1 MLVRLR
7 PSFQS
12 HASPSSRL
20 APPSVPSPAPSGRG
34 RGEAERRLSGG
45 HTHPQLQLGT
55 SHTHPQLDS
64 CHAHPLLDQLQL
76 HKLELAPA
84 PGKHK
89 EAGQADSAQLQ
100 VRCRPVTRALQTF
113 PLSTLLQA
121 DERRR
126 LDLSV
131 VVLLCCGGGG
141 STPGPH
147 HTSAALP
154 SLSQAPTL
162 SRYNHNILD
171 IVCSSQCGKLDI
183 GQACLVTTS

>member
-1 MLVRLR
+1 MLVRLS

-113 PLSTLLQA
+113 PLSTLLQV
-121 DERRR
+121 DERTR

-131 VVLLCCGGGG
+131 VVLLCCCAVVAVAAHLVPT
-141 STPGPH
+141 TPQLLSPA
-147 HTSAALP
+147 SAQPQHSPDTITIFWILCVAA
-154 SLSQAPTL
+154 SVTDW
-162 SRYNHNILD
+162 ILD
-171 IVCSSQCGKLDI
+171 RH
-183 GQACLVTTS
+183 AW